1 MKTIITTQ
9 YGSPKV
15 LKLTEADKPTPK
27 ANEILIQIKASS
39 VTAADSM
46 MRKGE
51 PYYGRL
57 FIGLTKPK
65 NPVPGTGFSG
75 IVVSA
80 GKEVSAFS
88 IGDAVFGEIVL
99 GPGTNCEYVC
109 VPEDGVVL
117 KKPENI
123 SYAQAAPVCDGALTS
138 MNFLKSIANMK
149 QGEKILIN
157 GASGSLGSAA
167 VQLAKILGAEVTGVC
182 STSNIDLVKGFGA
195 DHVIDYTKSNFATQ
209 GELYD
214 IIYDTI
220 GTLSFSASKK
230 ALTSEGQFISPVLG
244 VPLLYQMIKTG
255 ISGRKKA
262 KFSAT
267 GLKPIPEL
275 KILFLE
281 LKGFLE
287 KGLLTTWIDKTYAL
301 EEIALAHQYVDS
313 GRKKGNIV
321 LINSL

>member
-1 MKTIITTQ
+1 MKTIITTK
-9 YGSPKV
+9 YGSPEV
-15 LKLTEADKPTPK
+15 LKLTEVTKPIPK

-39 VTAADSM
+39 VTAADGM
-46 MRKGE
+46 MRKGK

-57 FIGLTKPK
+57 FLGLTKPK

-75 IVVSA
+75 IVAST

-117 KKPENI
+117 RKPKNI
-123 SYAQAAPVCDGALTS
+123 SFAQAAPVCDGALTS
-138 MNFLKSIANMK
+138 MSFLKNIAKMK
-149 QGEKILIN
+149 SGQKLLIN

-182 STSNIDLVKGFGA
+182 STANIDLVKSFGA
-195 DHVIDYTKSNFATQ
+195 DHVIDYTNTDFTNQ
-209 GELYD
+209 GKLYD
-214 IIYDTI
+214 VIYDTI
-220 GTLSFSASKK
+220 GTLSFSACKK
-230 ALTSEGQFISPVLG
+230 ILSSEGIYMSPVLG
-244 VPLLYQMIKTG
+244 LPVLYHMIKTSFSNG
-255 ISGRKKA
+255 KKV

-267 GLKPIPEL
+267 GLKPVAEL
-275 KILFLE
+275 KILLKELKVFLE
-281 LKGFLE
+281 DGALS
-287 KGLLTTWIDKTYAL
+287 TWIDKSYAL
-301 EEIALAHQYVDS
+301 KEITLAHQYVDS

-321 LINSL
+321 LVNSL

>member
-15 LKLTEADKPTPK
+15 LKLTETDKPIPK

-80 GKEVSAFS
+80 GKEVSAFN

-123 SYAQAAPVCDGALTS
+123 SFAQAAPVCDGALTS

-149 QGEKILIN
+149 PGQKILIN

-182 STSNIDLVKGFGA
+182 SNSNIDLVKNFGA
-195 DHVIDYTKSNFATQ
+195 DHVIDYTKTNFARQ

-214 IIYDTI
+214 IIYDTV
-220 GTLSFSASKK
+220 GTLSFSACKK

-244 VPLLYQMIKTG
+244 LPLLYQMIKTG
-255 ISGRKKA
+255 ILGGKKA

-275 KILFLE
+275 KVLFLE
-281 LKGFLE
+281 LKGYLE
-287 KGLLTTWIDKTYAL
+287 KGSLTTWIDKTYAL